1 MAQPSRRR
9 LLVAQYGDYLQAVR
23 DRQQGRPETYRA
35 QQYSMDC
42 LDAAAGEAGEALIV
56 CLDAPPYDVRQGNLR
71 LVADRFVP
79 AGRGLSYWLGARRSG
94 ARLVALAREF
104 SPTHVIIRTP
114 GLALT
119 SLGPYALAH
128 RLPVLPLF
136 ADYFAADTWR
146 RRLRLRPV
154 VSLLN
159 HPDIVLVANHNIPAS
174 RSMAEAGV
182 RPEKIVPYDWPVIR
196 RPGDVPARDFPGG
209 DAPSAVY
216 AGQISADKGVPD
228 LLEAVALMRR
238 EGRELV
244 LHLFGD
250 GPERPAMEERAQALG
265 LDGRAVFHGST
276 ANTQVL
282 AAMARASLVVVPSR
296 PAYPEGIPCV
306 ISEAFESRAPLVVSD
321 HPAFRTRLLDGRGCL
336 VFPAGDAVALAGAM
350 GRLLAEPDLYRAL
363 SASTLEA
370 WEAIQCPVTFGMLLD
385 DFLDN
390 AGTGRPL
397 AVLRHALAPSE
408 AAHA

>member
-128 RLPVLPLF
+128 RLPVLPLRRLL
-136 ADYFAADTWR
+136 R
-146 RRLRLRPV
+146 RRHLATPSAAASCRFPAQPSRHCPCGQPQHPGQPVHGRGRGPAGKDRALRLAR
-154 VSLLN
+154 
-159 HPDIVLVANHNIPAS
+159 HPPP
-174 RSMAEAGV
+174 R
-182 RPEKIVPYDWPVIR
+182 
-196 RPGDVPARDFPGG
+196 
-209 DAPSAVY
+209 
-216 AGQISADKGVPD
+216 
-228 LLEAVALMRR
+228 
-238 EGRELV
+238 
-244 LHLFGD
+244 
-250 GPERPAMEERAQALG
+250 
-265 LDGRAVFHGST
+265 
-276 ANTQVL
+276 
-282 AAMARASLVVVPSR
+282 
-296 PAYPEGIPCV
+296 
-306 ISEAFESRAPLVVSD
+306 
-321 HPAFRTRLLDGRGCL
+321 
-336 VFPAGDAVALAGAM
+336 
-350 GRLLAEPDLYRAL
+350 
-363 SASTLEA
+363 
-370 WEAIQCPVTFGMLLD
+370 
-385 DFLDN
+385 
-390 AGTGRPL
+390 
-397 AVLRHALAPSE
+397 
-408 AAHA
+408 